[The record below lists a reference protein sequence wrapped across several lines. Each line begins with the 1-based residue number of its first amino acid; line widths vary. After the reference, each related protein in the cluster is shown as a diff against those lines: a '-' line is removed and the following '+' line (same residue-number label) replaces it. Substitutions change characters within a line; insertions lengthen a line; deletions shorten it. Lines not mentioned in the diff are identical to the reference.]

1 LIDGHIEDI
10 TDAEIVKALK
20 CCTNSFYN
28 GFAKCEEC
36 PKFTEMSG
44 CTIKLMCNALDLI
57 KRQQAEIE
65 RLKANNSTIG
75 RYDSYTDSFVKEMTE
90 GEEN

>member
-1 LIDGHIEDI
+1 MDNKL
-10 TDAEIVKALK
+10 TDNETIKALE

-57 KRQQAEIE
+57 NRKNAKIE
-65 RLKANNSTIG
+65 RLQ
-75 RYDSYTDSFVKEMTE
+75 KEGKEAVSCFT
-90 GEEN
+90 

>member
-1 LIDGHIEDI
+1 LE
-10 TDAEIVKALK
+10 

-57 KRQQAEIE
+57 NRQKELIKELEE
-65 RLKANNSTIG
+65 RCNKN
-75 RYDSYTDSFVKEMTE
+75 D
-90 GEEN
+90 